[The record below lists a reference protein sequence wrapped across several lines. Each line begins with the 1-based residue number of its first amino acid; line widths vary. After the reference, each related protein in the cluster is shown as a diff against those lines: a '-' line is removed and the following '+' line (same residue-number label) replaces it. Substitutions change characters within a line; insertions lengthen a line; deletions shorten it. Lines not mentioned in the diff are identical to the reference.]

1 MAAVYGMASKPLYFV
16 MEATTDLIAVFSRS
30 PDYPL
35 PPLSLPDTALYPD
48 FAFLRRLTLL
58 AAHTMYAQE
67 HWESLV
73 SAGLRLC
80 AGVRGAGGEEGRGW
94 GGDLV
99 SVVMDAQR
107 RLGER
112 VKEHGADLKREGM
125 G

>member
-1 MAAVYGMASKPLYFV
+1 M
-16 MEATTDLIAVFSRS
+16 
-30 PDYPL
+30 
-35 PPLSLPDTALYPD
+35 
-48 FAFLRRLTLL
+48 
-58 AAHTMYAQE
+58 
-67 HWESLV
+67 

-99 SVVMDAQR
+99 SVVMEAQR
-107 RLGER
+107 RLGGR